1 MNEFIQHMSVV
12 LPSYKPDEK
21 LIAVVEGLMKEG
33 KIAFLRDYVA
43 RKQKEG
49 LSHGEER

>member
-21 LIAVVEGLMKEG
+21 LIAVVVGLTQKG
-33 KIAFLRDYVA
+33 FADILIVNDGSGSDYDNVF
-43 RKQKEG
+43 E
-49 LSHGEER
+49 